1 MKFIFI
7 FFILT
12 LFQFNFSQ
20 GIEKQVPSID
30 IVGLAENEIIPDE
43 IYVSITIRERI
54 EGKERIT
61 LEKQE
66 NDFKEILKKIGID
79 LSLLSLSDANA
90 DYIKIK
96 YKHKDVLSQMTYI
109 LKLNTAK
116 SVGDLFSALFEIK
129 IYDAF
134 IQKVSHSKIEE
145 FKKDLR
151 ILAIKNAKE
160 KAEYLT
166 TAIGYEIGKPI
177 IIYENSPINFNQ
189 YEMNQPVYSTYQKDA
204 ITSVQSYEPQVEIS
218 FKKIKLEASIF
229 VKFELK

>member
-1 MKFIFI
+1 MKVLFL
-7 FFILT
+7 FILWPFS
-12 LFQFNFSQ
+12 LCFFSQ
-20 GIEKQVPSID
+20 VTEKQVPSID

-66 NDFKEILKKIGID
+66 NDFKETLKKIGID

-177 IIYENSPINFNQ
+177 VIYENSPVIYNQ
-189 YEMNQPVYSTYQKDA
+189 YEMNQPVYSMYQKDA
-204 ITSVQSYEPQVEIS
+204 TTSMQSIEPQAEIS
-218 FKKIKLEASIF
+218 FKKINSI
-229 VKFELK
+229 L